1 MKVIMPLP
9 HIVQVK
15 SYNML
20 LLEISCNDSETASK
34 VYDHY
39 CSLIYG
45 LFNRTGEVTEE
56 SLEKFLTFFKHQIE
70 INYLNQQK

>member
-9 HIVQVK
+9 HVVQVCSTDK
-15 SYNML
+15 Q

-45 LFNRTGEVTEE
+45 LFNRTGEVTKE
-56 SLEKFLTFFKHQIE
+56 SLEKYLTFFKHQIE